1 MSSTGRGVDA
11 LGFYLTGGA
20 TGASNKDPDASLGG
34 VITTTRRVLEQG
46 FLLSSPIPAVRIDHA
61 FAANGTGEGTLSVD
75 SSGSLTWTPPGG
87 SVGTAVTI
95 AVGGSAVLAGS
106 DSNKAL
112 RVYRESGL
120 QFSGVSTVELVSAM
134 NGVVGQSNLTSAQRV
149 AGRTTY
155 RALALKALG
164 DYRVAEIRV
173 WLPPVSGAQASWSVA
188 AESPVAGS
196 VQTIATESTD
206 PTGLAF
212 VAATSSATALVIPF
226 VSAGEWVALWI
237 RRVFPALGSVSPAER
252 VDLAVSYM
260 GAP

>member
-20 TGASNKDPDASLGG
+20 TGVSNKDPDASLGG

-46 FLLSSPIPAVRIDHA
+46 FFMSSPIPAVRIDHVSG
-61 FAANGTGEGTLSVD
+61 ANGAGDGTLAVD
-75 SSGSLTWTPPGG
+75 ASGNLTWTPPGG
-87 SVGTAVTI
+87 SIGTAVTI
-95 AVGGSAVLAGS
+95 AAGGSAVLAGA
-106 DSNKAL
+106 DGDQAL

-134 NGVVGQSNLTSAQRV
+134 NGVVGQSSLTSAQRV
-149 AGRTTY
+149 TGRTTY
-155 RALALKALG
+155 RALALKAIG
-164 DYRVAEIRV
+164 DYRAAEIRV

-188 AESPVAGS
+188 VESPVAGS
-196 VQTIATESTD
+196 VQTIATEATD

-212 VAATSSATALVIPF
+212 VSATSLATALVIPF
-226 VSAGEWVALWI
+226 VSSGDWVALWVK
-237 RRVFPALGSVSPAER
+237 RVFPALGTVSPSER